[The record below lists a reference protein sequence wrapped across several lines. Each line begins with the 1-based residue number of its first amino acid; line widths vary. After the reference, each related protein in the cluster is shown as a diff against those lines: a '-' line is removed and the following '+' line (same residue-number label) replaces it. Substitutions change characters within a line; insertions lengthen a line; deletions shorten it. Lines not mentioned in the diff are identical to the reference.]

1 MKHGHGH
8 DIDTNMSTPIIIWK
22 NDIIQCNHK
31 YWCSDTDTSNPRSVH
46 AS

>member
-8 DIDTNMSTPIIIWK
+8 DIDTNMSAPIILWK

-31 YWCSDTDTSNPRSVH
+31 CHVGIEH
-46 AS
+46 GHEHV